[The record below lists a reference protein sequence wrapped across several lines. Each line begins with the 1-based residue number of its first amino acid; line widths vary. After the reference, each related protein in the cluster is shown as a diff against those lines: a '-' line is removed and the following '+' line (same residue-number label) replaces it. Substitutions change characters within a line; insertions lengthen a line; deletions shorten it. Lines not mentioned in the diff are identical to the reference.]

1 MGTQQATARD
11 KFPVAD
17 PEWRPN
23 GKAQK
28 CQKHRNVEARWIE
41 ISQSRQ
47 HGQPTLRRCNF
58 ISAEMMQKGMKD
70 DISRFSKLLD
80 SEPPIVM
87 SVDAPFREAPP
98 IVIAVDTEFET
109 GVASPKSVVPPRML
123 RPVVERSSIEAL
135 VLRSDIGQ
143 FIEDGAKKL

>member
-87 SVDAPFREAPP
+87 TAGAPLEVALHVLGIRSEFFPKSVDAPFKEAPP
-98 IVIAVDTEFET
+98 IVIAVDT
-109 GVASPKSVVPPRML
+109 
-123 RPVVERSSIEAL
+123 
-135 VLRSDIGQ
+135 
-143 FIEDGAKKL
+143 